1 MRYGYRTEATQAVK
15 ECFKRKHYLLYNKLI
30 K

>member
-1 MRYGYRTEATQAVK
+1 MKHGHRAKAIQAVK
-15 ECFKRKHYLLYNKLI
+15 ECFNRKHYLLYNKLI